1 MGTQRQLILAVS
13 CSLEGLEDLENNE
26 IVLEKLYDSV
36 LGITCVAE
44 VHERGHTICV
54 TLFDTSGAE
63 DVNLNQALA
72 GCVKDEDL
80 TPKLPEDDEQ
90 VEGYVSHIADN
101 GSIYFQMVGQGLE
114 RLNELMQEAGEY
126 YSKVIDSTSEPPAVE
141 IFIPGEE
148 NEDFLH
154 SINQLLL
161 SEPEIFMPD
170 DICSDT
176 VDEDVLQESQTDIS
190 LNQSSYS
197 DEPDN
202 SLYITVDEF
211 GESAI
216 SDLPN
221 MDANSAGSEES
232 LSLNNNTDVKNQNA
246 SSDGVASERHQSTSS
261 SLGEISAGGDGL
273 CCQLTVLSL
282 EDCDT
287 LPRPPL
293 LQIPKPGDYLDVHVS
308 LVFNP
313 GNFVCVPYES
323 MEETLELMAQMSVF
337 YTKVPNAKVSIDK
350 VKPGDLLAGVLEGV
364 WYRVEVRALVG
375 EQVSVYFVDYGDFSI
390 MSPEDLQP
398 LPAHFRYMPFQA
410 VKAKLAGV
418 RPLGGR
424 DWSKAAKDRFIE
436 LANEKDLVGL
446 ICNDKDSDRVAIRL
460 IDTSQE
466 GVDLTI
472 DSVLVEE
479 GLVERK

>member
-1 MGTQRQLILAVS
+1 MVCLYSSLSLVEIQPDLAIVEVLFVDYGNTEVVQVNTLREMTRASKHLKTLPFQAIECQLHALPPLGGSWTASAMYRFLELAPPDR
-13 CSLEGLEDLENNE
+13 L
-26 IVLEKLYDSV
+26 
-36 LGITCVAE
+36 
-44 VHERGHTICV
+44 V
-54 TLFDTSGAE
+54 TL
-63 DVNLNQALA
+63 
-72 GCVKDEDL
+72 
-80 TPKLPEDDEQ
+80 
-90 VEGYVSHIADN
+90 
-101 GSIYFQMVGQGLE
+101 
-114 RLNELMQEAGEY
+114 
-126 YSKVIDSTSEPPAVE
+126 KVIDSASQPPAVE
-141 IFIPGEE
+141 IFIPGEV
-148 NEDFLH
+148 NEEFLH

-170 DICSDT
+170 DSCSDT

-211 GESAI
+211 SESAI

-221 MDANSAGSEES
+221 MDASATGSEET

-246 SSDGVASERHQSTSS
+246 GSAGVPSERPQSTSS

-350 VKPGDLLAGVLEGV
+350 VTPGDLLAGVLEGV

-375 EQVSVYFVDYGDFSI
+375 EQG
-390 MSPEDLQP
+390 
-398 LPAHFRYMPFQA
+398 
-410 VKAKLAGV
+410 
-418 RPLGGR
+418 
-424 DWSKAAKDRFIE
+424 
-436 LANEKDLVGL
+436 
-446 ICNDKDSDRVAIRL
+446 
-460 IDTSQE
+460 
-466 GVDLTI
+466 
-472 DSVLVEE
+472 
-479 GLVERK
+479 